1 MIGFGRWALAACTAL
16 TLALPSMAQAE
27 TAVEPLTPGAEAGA
41 VLGEHRFVLTFEPT
55 AVEGMGLVRSKF
67 QREGIFAEL
76 LSDMADQIALP
87 QDIPVTFTD
96 CGYANAFWSPANR
109 SLTMCYELMA
119 LYNTSYAHIE
129 GDEQAFLKGL
139 EAEDVLMGTTLFIL
153 MHEMGHG
160 LTDVFDLP
168 ITGKEE
174 DAVDQFATITLIRAD
189 EGDDTFEQRPS
200 RLALL
205 GAYFFLQ
212 LAREP
217 EALDRNI
224 FSDEHALGQQ
234 RYYDV
239 MCLVMGANPD
249 VYAGILT
256 PGMAMVIETIEK
268 NPDLFDA
275 AKVEDWLDK
284 TDALNILPYRRA
296 VQCEKEYARYGA
308 SWDFLFDTFM
318 VPSAK

>member
-1 MIGFGRWALAACTAL
+1 MTKFMKWGLAACAALAL
-16 TLALPSMAQAE
+16 TLPALAE
-27 TAVEPLTPGAEAGA
+27 TEPEALTPGAEAGA
-41 VLGEHRFVLTFEPT
+41 VLGEHRFQLTFEPT

-67 QREGIFAEL
+67 QREGIFAEI

-96 CGYANAFWSPANR
+96 CGDPNAFWSPLER

-119 LYNTSYAHIE
+119 LYNTNYQHIE
-129 GDEQAFLKGL
+129 AEEQVFLKNL

-153 MHEMGHG
+153 MHELGHG
-160 LTDVFDLP
+160 LTDVFELP

-174 DAVDQFATITLIRAD
+174 DAVDQFAAITLIQAD
-189 EGDDTFEQRPS
+189 EESDSFEERPS

-205 GAYFFLQ
+205 GAYFFQQ
-212 LAREP
+212 LARAP
-217 EALDRNI
+217 ENLDRDM
-224 FSDEHALGQQ
+224 FSNEHALGQQ

-249 VYAGILT
+249 IYAEILT
-256 PGMAMVIETIEK
+256 PGMAMVIDTIDK
-268 NPDLFDA
+268 NPDLFDT
-275 AKVEDWLDK
+275 AKAEDWLNK

-296 VQCEKEYARYGA
+296 VRCEREYARYSA